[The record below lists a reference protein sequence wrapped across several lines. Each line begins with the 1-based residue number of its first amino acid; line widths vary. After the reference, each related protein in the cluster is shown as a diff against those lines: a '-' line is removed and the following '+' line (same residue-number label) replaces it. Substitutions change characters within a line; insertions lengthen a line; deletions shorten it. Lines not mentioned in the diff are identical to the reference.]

1 MHGKELISDFQ
12 YIEIIL
18 IWQTFIELNTHYSYN
33 SLNGPLYQS
42 VKFYHFS
49 FWDIMKHPILSIL
62 SATTL
67 AQSFMLSLIE
77 IITVYHCWFSLLPS
91 LTANMALNLSKIPL
105 LKYVPGSPSTVL
117 FTSNTPGVNSA
128 WL

>member
-18 IWQTFIELNTHYSYN
+18 IWRTFIELNTHYSYN

-77 IITVYHCWFSLLPS
+77 IITGVSLLVFS
-91 LTANMALNLSKIPL
+91 
-105 LKYVPGSPSTVL
+105 SPISH
-117 FTSNTPGVNSA
+117 S
-128 WL
+128 